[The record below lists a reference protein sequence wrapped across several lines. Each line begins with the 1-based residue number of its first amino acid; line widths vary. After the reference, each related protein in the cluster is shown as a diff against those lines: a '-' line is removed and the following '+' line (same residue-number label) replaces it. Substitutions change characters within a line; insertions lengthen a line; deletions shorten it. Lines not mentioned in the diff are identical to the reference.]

1 MLDSSVERL
10 LRKIIDAPS
19 NHCFVCSKINPLGLQ
34 MRFEQHDGIVSSR
47 FIPGTWHEGWQAVV
61 HGGILAA
68 ILDEAMAYTLFF
80 NGQQGVTAKM
90 EVRYRAAVRPADI
103 LDVEAWV
110 TRDTRR
116 LVFTEA
122 RIRRSD
128 EIVAEAVG
136 TYLKQAMIHVS
147 EASTDPG
154 PAATERVG

>member
-1 MLDSSVERL
+1 MLDSNVELL

-34 MRFEQHDGIVSSR
+34 MRFRQRDGIVSSR

-80 NGQQGVTAKM
+80 NGQQGVTAKL

-110 TRDTRR
+110 SRDTRR

-122 RIRRSD
+122 RITRGGD
-128 EIVAEAVG
+128 IVAEGVG
-136 TYLKQAMIHVS
+136 TYLKQAMIHLP
-147 EASTDPG
+147 EADPG
-154 PAATERVG
+154 PGPTATKRVG

>member
-1 MLDSSVERL
+1 MLDSNVEQL

-34 MRFEQHDGIVSSR
+34 MRFEQRDGIVSSR

-61 HGGILAA
+61 HGGVLAA

-90 EVRYRAAVRPADI
+90 EVRYRAAVLPADI

-110 TRDTRR
+110 SRDTRR
-116 LVFTEA
+116 LVSTEA
-122 RIRRSD
+122 RIMRAGK
-128 EIVAEAVG
+128 IVAEAVG
-136 TYLKQAMIHVS
+136 TYLKQAMINVS
-147 EASTDPG
+147 MADPDPG
-154 PAATERVG
+154 PTASERVG

>member
-1 MLDSSVERL
+1 
-10 LRKIIDAPS
+10 
-19 NHCFVCSKINPLGLQ
+19 
-34 MRFEQHDGIVSSR
+34 
-47 FIPGTWHEGWQAVV
+47 
-61 HGGILAA
+61 
-68 ILDEAMAYTLFF
+68 
-80 NGQQGVTAKM
+80 M

-110 TRDTRR
+110 ARDTRR